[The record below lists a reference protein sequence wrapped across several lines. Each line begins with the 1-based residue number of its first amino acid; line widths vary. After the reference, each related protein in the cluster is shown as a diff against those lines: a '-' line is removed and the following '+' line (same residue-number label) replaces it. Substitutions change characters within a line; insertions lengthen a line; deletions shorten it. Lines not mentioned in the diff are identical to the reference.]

1 MQRKKEMRKEKRQ
14 LQKLKM
20 KEKAKKEKSLYFD
33 TFYTVVVNNIIYPL
47 WLYFKIITYAWK
59 LCSVIS
65 IQYLWFNKKW
75 FKQFQIQLKY
85 LSSIVTSVKVNMFVF
100 KFRGSYGSTY

>member
-14 LQKLKM
+14 LQKLKV

-47 WLYFKIITYAWK
+47 
-59 LCSVIS
+59 
-65 IQYLWFNKKW
+65 
-75 FKQFQIQLKY
+75 
-85 LSSIVTSVKVNMFVF
+85 
-100 KFRGSYGSTY
+100 